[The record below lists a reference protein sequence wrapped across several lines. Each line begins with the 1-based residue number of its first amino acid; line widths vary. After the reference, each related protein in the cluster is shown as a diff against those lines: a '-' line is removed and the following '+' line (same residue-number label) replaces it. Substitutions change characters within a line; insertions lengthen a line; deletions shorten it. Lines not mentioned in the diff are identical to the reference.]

1 MALTGSPTPDADE
14 VRGFYD
20 DVAPAYARL
29 LPGPTAEEPL
39 DLAMLDELVRRVSET
54 PGRSVLDAGC
64 GTGRMIPLLTD
75 AGLEVTG
82 ADLSPGMIAIARE
95 RHPSVRL
102 EVAGLD
108 ALPFDDGSFDGVPA
122 WYSIIHTAPGSLGP
136 VLSELRRVLRPG
148 GHLLLAFQAGAGTR
162 RILRGYGTEAA
173 VDAHLHDPDDVAE
186 RLRRS
191 GLAVDAV
198 LRRAAVRERHDQGF
212 VLAHM
217 PADARNDGDASP
229 LRPPDEGRIPAL

>member
-1 MALTGSPTPDADE
+1 MVALTGSPTPSTDE

-20 DVAPAYARL
+20 SVARAYARL

-39 DLAMLDELVRRVSET
+39 DLALLSELVRRVSAT
-54 PGRSVLDAGC
+54 ARRSVLDAGC
-64 GTGRMIPLLTD
+64 GTGRMLPVLLD
-75 AGLEVTG
+75 AGLEVSG
-82 ADLSPGMIAIARE
+82 ADLSPGMIAVARE
-95 RHPSVRL
+95 QHPSVRL

-108 ALPFDDGSFDGVPA
+108 ALPFGDGSFDGVLA

-136 VLSELRRVLRPG
+136 VLAELRRVLRPG

-173 VDAHLHDPDDVAE
+173 VDAHLHDPEDVAE
-186 RLRRS
+186 RLGRS
-191 GLAVDAV
+191 GFAVDAV

-212 VLAHM
+212 VLA
-217 PADARNDGDASP
+217 DARNDGAESP
-229 LRPPDEGRIPAL
+229 GRPPDEGRIPGL